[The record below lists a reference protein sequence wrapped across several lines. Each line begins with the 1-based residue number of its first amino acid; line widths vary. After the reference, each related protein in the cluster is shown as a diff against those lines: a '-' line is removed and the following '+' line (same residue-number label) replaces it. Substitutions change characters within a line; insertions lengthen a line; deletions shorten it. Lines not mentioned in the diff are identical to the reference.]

1 MTSIPSASSSNS
13 SYHEQPRS
21 SGGRIPVGSRASA
34 LAMIQTESVV
44 ARLTSVYPECQMP
57 IKKITTTGD
66 KILGVALSKIGEKS
80 LFTKELEVALESKD
94 VDLVVHSLKD
104 LPTALPP
111 GMVIGAVLKR
121 DSPFDAC
128 IMSPSSTCTRLA
140 DLPAGSVIGT
150 SSLRRIAQLRRLH
163 PGLVFQDVR
172 GNLNTRLKKL
182 DAVGGLDGGPDFAA
196 LILAESGMVR
206 MGWSH
211 RVTRSIPSQECM
223 YAVGQGA
230 LAVECREDDFETL
243 NLLSLLSHESTTYK
257 VVAERAL
264 LKVLEGGCSAPV
276 AVESA
281 MSDSGL
287 LQLRAG
293 VFSLNG
299 SEAVFASLEVD
310 LGPFLDG
317 DSGENRQH
325 SNDNHSLDNDLTNR
339 RSLDS
344 GELKVKEKSLEIGAS
359 GCSYGSSSSFS
370 NPSTNDSTIS
380 CSSTAPKR
388 CRSIRTYS
396 GISVSGLNEAAM
408 EAAEHLGVSVAGCLR
423 DSGAGPILAQAKAE
437 VEAGREASEARKRAA
452 LEKQERE
459 EEERKKMEEEKML
472 KIEVEKEIK
481 T

>member
-13 SYHEQPRS
+13 SYHEQLRS
-21 SGGRIPVGSRASA
+21 SGGRIQVGSRASA

-44 ARLTSVYPECQMP
+44 ARLTSVYPEVQMP

-128 IMSPSSTCTRLA
+128 IMSPASTCTRLA

-182 DAVGGLDGGPDFAA
+182 DAVGGLDGGPDFSA
-196 LILAESGMVR
+196 LILAESGMTR

-211 RVTRSIPSQECM
+211 RVTRSIPPQECM

-230 LAVECREDDFETL
+230 LAVECREDDLETL
-243 NLLSLLSHESTTYK
+243 HLLSLLSHESTTYR

-293 VFSLNG
+293 VFSLDG
-299 SEAVFASLEVD
+299 SETVFASLEVD

-317 DSGENRQH
+317 DNGENKQ
-325 SNDNHSLDNDLTNR
+325 SNDNQSLDNDLTNR
-339 RSLDS
+339 RFPDS
-344 GELKVKEKSLEIGAS
+344 GEVQVKEQSIEIGAS
-359 GCSYGSSSSFS
+359 GGSNGSSSSFS
-370 NPSTNDSTIS
+370 NPSSNNSTIS
-380 CSSTAPKR
+380 CSSSAPKR

-396 GISVSGLNEAAM
+396 GISISSLNEAAM

-459 EEERKKMEEEKML
+459 EEERKKMEEDKML
-472 KIEVEKEIK
+472 KKEIK